1 MAFSPDLNQTL
12 VSSLNLIP
20 TSEYGP
26 LSFTADDYWR
36 AVINIII
43 NIDINIVVAHQG
55 VSILWAPD
63 HPDYLTT

>member
-43 NIDINIVVAHQG
+43 NIDINII
-55 VSILWAPD
+55 SITLPIARSNLNST
-63 HPDYLTT
+63 DY